1 MLVIMALRAPN
12 WLFSLLLF
20 TTPIYAKD
28 LLFLSTMTGKE
39 LSLSSALGF
48 TSDIV
53 TEAQWRAMKQSDFMA
68 YKAII
73 IGDPYC
79 SKGIANFN
87 ILNAT
92 KSVWSPAI
100 TGNVI
105 LIGMCTLT
113 QKIFR

>member
-1 MLVIMALRAPN
+1 MALRATN

-20 TTPIYAKD
+20 TTLISAKD

-39 LSLSSALGF
+39 LSISADLGF
-48 TSDIV
+48 TSDVV
-53 TEAQWRAMKQSDFMA
+53 TVAQWTAMKQLDFMA

-79 SKGIANFN
+79 TRGVANLD

-92 KSVWSPAI
+92 KSV
-100 TGNVI
+100 
-105 LIGMCTLT
+105 
-113 QKIFR
+113 